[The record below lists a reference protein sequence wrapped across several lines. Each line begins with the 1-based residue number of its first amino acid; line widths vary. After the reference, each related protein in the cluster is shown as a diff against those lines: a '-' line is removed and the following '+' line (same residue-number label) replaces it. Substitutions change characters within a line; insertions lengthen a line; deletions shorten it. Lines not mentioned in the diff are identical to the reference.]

1 MSLREQKLQRKKEDI
16 IRSAATILQEKGLH
30 GTTMEEIA
38 AQLLMTKGSLYHYF
52 KNKEDL
58 LFQCHKIILDTSNQK
73 ITEILESNQSSIHK
87 IESVIRSHIH
97 LSTEENV
104 IFSLIDKPE
113 STFSGQNLEKV
124 VSQRSYYANCIDKIL
139 EEGVNNGDFKNI
151 NIKLSRL
158 MILGS
163 LNWIQ
168 QWYQPD
174 SANTPEDISDYFV
187 EKLVQTLIA

>member
-1 MSLREQKLQRKKEDI
+1 MSLREQKLQKKKEDI

-58 LFQCHKIILDTSNQK
+58 LFQCHKIILDISNEK

-87 IESVIRSHIH
+87 MESVIRSHIH

-113 STFSGQNLEKV
+113 STFSGQNIEKV

-139 EEGVNNGDFKNI
+139 QEGVNNGSFKNI

-168 QWYQPD
+168 QWYQPGG
-174 SANTPEDISDYFV
+174 ANTSEDISDYFV
-187 EKLVQTLIA
+187 QKLVQTLTD